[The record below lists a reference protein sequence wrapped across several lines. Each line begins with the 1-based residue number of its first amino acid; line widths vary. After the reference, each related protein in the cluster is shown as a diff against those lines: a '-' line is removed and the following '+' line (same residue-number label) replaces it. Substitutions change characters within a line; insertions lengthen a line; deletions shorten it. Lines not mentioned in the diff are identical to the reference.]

1 MKSKLTILGVWNIM
15 PLISWPWLSDIARDH
30 FKMLSGYDIRSFTF
44 VKNRLHTQY
53 FLTQDEQKFFHFFKR
68 LDDQK
73 LFVRSIYTD
82 YYRQSKNVERFL
94 QKKHFGKPVSN
105 IRELMQALST
115 TTMHIWFALLL
126 DIWYPSL
133 NDKRDVKEI
142 AAKARDHSGHI
153 HMAAKKLLGQWI
165 QQLARDS
172 YRAITDLEYLFPEE
186 LDSLPVTQQ
195 RKKLCVTSSASGSYR
210 IYTGTKASQL
220 LNKYYQPV
228 AVTDHL
234 MGKSAATG
242 SVTGTARV
250 VLLDEHFKDFKAGEI
265 LVALQTM
272 VQYVPIMKKAAAIL
286 TQYGGLTSHAA
297 IISRELGKPCI
308 VGIQGLTDLIK
319 TGDKIEVDATKGV
332 VRKM

>member
-1 MKSKLTILGVWNIM
+1 
-15 PLISWPWLSDIARDH
+15 
-30 FKMLSGYDIRSFTF
+30 
-44 VKNRLHTQY
+44 
-53 FLTQDEQKFFHFFKR
+53 
-68 LDDQK
+68 
-73 LFVRSIYTD
+73 
-82 YYRQSKNVERFL
+82 
-94 QKKHFGKPVSN
+94 
-105 IRELMQALST
+105 
-115 TTMHIWFALLL
+115 
-126 DIWYPSL
+126 
-133 NDKRDVKEI
+133 
-142 AAKARDHSGHI
+142 
-153 HMAAKKLLGQWI
+153 
-165 QQLARDS
+165 
-172 YRAITDLEYLFPEE
+172 
-186 LDSLPVTQQ
+186 
-195 RKKLCVTSSASGSYR
+195 
-210 IYTGTKASQL
+210 
-220 LNKYYQPV
+220 
-228 AVTDHL
+228 